1 MFQYS
6 PCQTHSC
13 RHCLT
18 FPWKAI
24 PPWSPLKTTT
34 SSCCPLRPC
43 SGGSYINN
51 RPACF
56 EEQRNNNHSMAEHS
70 NIAQPVEILKSKCG
84 PDVSTHFEM
93 KEWRETLEQQSRR
106 PQTQKNRDKAVGF
119 PLLLSTAGKREIR
132 ERRMNEM
139 MREMQTVCAWGPLCW

>member
-1 MFQYS
+1 MSQHS

-13 RHCLT
+13 QHRLT

-51 RPACF
+51 RTAWF

-93 KEWRETLEQQSRR
+93 KEWRETLEQQSRP

-119 PLLLSTAGKREIR
+119 PLFLSTAGIKEEWTRWR
-132 ERRMNEM
+132 ERCK
-139 MREMQTVCAWGPLCW
+139 QYVLGGPLCW